1 MRRVLRRRVWLLA
14 IVVVLAAGVSGV
26 WMYCGLHMPP
36 GTKKTAKSGQLY
48 HCPMH
53 PDYVS
58 DHPGDCPICGMSL
71 VPFTPGKEEA
81 AAGKGAAAKP
91 EVPGQATVYL
101 DPEKQQLIGLR
112 TELARLAPMTKEI
125 RAVGQVTA
133 DETRIQRVYSKTG
146 GWVEKLYVDFTG
158 KPVRKGQPLLA
169 IYSPDLVATQEEYLI
184 ALKAKKRLSGSS
196 FPEISESGDDLVAA
210 SRRRLKLWDIPDS
223 EIRRVE
229 QSGQPI
235 KALTLYAPVTGYV
248 MEKSVLEGQR
258 VEPSTPLM
266 AVADLNEVWV
276 LAEFYEQDLAAV
288 RVGDRAQLT
297 LTAYPGRTWYGAI
310 DYLYPTVDPQ
320 TRTLRARVR
329 VANGDGTL
337 KPGMYA
343 DVVMTKSLGSHLTV
357 SDDAVIDTGTRQMVF
372 IARQDGHFEPRRVT
386 VGQRVDGRREVL
398 SGLRAGERVVSSGN
412 FLIDSESRL
421 KSALEDMSGGGSMS
435 GMDMSSGGSSGSKA
449 KGGDSS
455 SASDA
460 SGG

>member
-14 IVVVLAAGVSGV
+14 IVAVLAAGVSGV
-26 WMYCGLHMPP
+26 WMYCGFHMPA

-71 VPFTPGKEEA
+71 VPFTPGSKDQQ
-81 AAGKGAAAKP
+81 AAGKGASARSSVA
-91 EVPGQATVYL
+91 GQATIYL
-101 DPEKQQLIGLR
+101 SPEKQQLIGLR
-112 TELARLAPMTKEI
+112 TELARLTPMTKEI

-158 KPVRKGQPLLA
+158 KSVRKGQPLLA

-196 FPEISESGDDLVAA
+196 FPEISESGDDLIAA

-235 KALTLYAPVTGYV
+235 KALTLYAPVSGYV
-248 MEKSVLEGQR
+248 MEKTVLEGQR

-276 LAEFYEQDLAAV
+276 QAEFYEQDLASV
-288 RVGDRAQLT
+288 RVGDRAELT
-297 LTAYPGRTWYGAI
+297 LTAYPGRAWHGVI

-320 TRTLRARVR
+320 TRTLRARVC

-337 KPGMYA
+337 KPGMYT
-343 DVVMTKSLGSHLTV
+343 DVQMTKPLGSHLTV
-357 SDDAVIDTGTRQMVF
+357 SDDAVIDTGTRQIVF
-372 IARQDGHFEPRRVT
+372 IARQDGHFEARQVT
-386 VGQRVDGRREVL
+386 VGQRVDGRQEVL
-398 SGLRAGERVVSSGN
+398 SGLRPGERVVSSGN

-421 KSALEDMSGGGSMS
+421 KSAMEDMSGEPKSREVDESKRPSAGKSDDSMPGMPGMS
-435 GMDMSSGGSSGSKA
+435 GG
-449 KGGDSS
+449 
-455 SASDA
+455 
-460 SGG
+460 

>member
-1 MRRVLRRRVWLLA
+1 MRRAARGRLWLLA
-14 IVVVLAAGVSGV
+14 VVVVLAAVGGL
-26 WMYCGLHMPP
+26 WTYRGLHMPA
-36 GTKKTAKSGQLY
+36 GTRKSARSGQLY

-71 VPFTPGKEEA
+71 VPFTPGKDEA
-81 AAGKGAAAKP
+81 AAGRGAAARP
-91 EVPGQATVYL
+91 GVSGQATVYL
-101 DPEKQQLIGLR
+101 SPEKQQLIGLR
-112 TELARLAPMTKEI
+112 TELARLTPMTKEI

-133 DETRIQRVYSKTG
+133 DETRIHRVYSKTG

-184 ALKAKKRLSGSS
+184 ALKARKRLSGSS

-329 VANGDGTL
+329 AANGDGTL

-343 DVVMTKSLGSHLTV
+343 DVLMTKPLGSRLTV
-357 SDDAVIDTGTRQMVF
+357 SDDAVIDTGTRQIVF
-372 IARQDGHFEPRRVT
+372 IARQDGHFEPRQVT

-412 FLIDSESRL
+412 FLLDSESRL
-421 KSALEDMSGGGSMS
+421 KSALEDMSEESKSRGAEEPERPSAGKSKDSMPGMGGG
-435 GMDMSSGGSSGSKA
+435 
-449 KGGDSS
+449 
-455 SASDA
+455 
-460 SGG
+460 